1 LYCGFYSTPYTAGGA
16 DEFIRGLQ
24 IEADSYKPV
33 FTQRIFE
40 TVYLGGG
47 TPTALASGQLA
58 RVAAIIR
65 EHFRIADDAEFTVE
79 ANPNTVTRE
88 ILALL
93 IERGVNRFSLGVQSF
108 SDEVL
113 QTLGRLH
120 TVAQAVQA
128 MSLAR
133 DAGFTNIGMD
143 LIYGIPGQTLR
154 QWEETL
160 DSAIALRPEHVSA
173 YSLSL
178 DEGSPF
184 HRKAAAGGFALP
196 DDGIVAH
203 MYERAVMK
211 LGSAGY
217 GRYEI
222 SNFSRPGFECGHNI
236 NYWERGEYL
245 GLGPGAWSFISG
257 RRHSTIPDSAEYTRR
272 LSSGSPVIEADEIV
286 GMESAA
292 REAVLLGLRTMKGLD
307 LIRFEREYGTD
318 LLRRLERN
326 AVSLREEGLLQRTE
340 GVLRL
345 TDRGILLSNE
355 ALARL
360 AV

>member
-1 LYCGFYSTPYTAGGA
+1 M
-16 DEFIRGLQ
+16 
-24 IEADSYKPV
+24 V
-33 FTQRIFE
+33 
-40 TVYLGGG
+40 
-47 TPTALASGQLA
+47 LA
-58 RVAAIIR
+58 R
-65 EHFRIADDAEFTVE
+65 E
-79 ANPNTVTRE
+79 
-88 ILALL
+88 
-93 IERGVNRFSLGVQSF
+93 
-108 SDEVL
+108 
-113 QTLGRLH
+113 
-120 TVAQAVQA
+120 
-128 MSLAR
+128 
-133 DAGFTNIGMD
+133 AGFTNISMD

-160 DSAIALRPEHVSA
+160 DSAIALRLEHVSA

-178 DEGSPF
+178 DEGSLF
-184 HRKAAAGGFALP
+184 HHKAAAGGFALP

-217 GRYEI
+217 DRYEI
-222 SNFSRPGFECGHNI
+222 SNFSRPGFECRHNM

-257 RRHSTIPDSAEYTRR
+257 RRHSAIPDSAEYTRR
-272 LSSGSPVIEADEIV
+272 LSCGSPVIEADEVV

-307 LIRFEREYGTD
+307 LLRFEREYGTN

-326 AVSLREEGLLQRTE
+326 AVPLREEGLLQRTE

-355 ALARL
+355 AIARL